1 MSKKCQKVSKKGQ
14 KSVKNSKK
22 GQKSQKSVKNS
33 KKGGKGYFP
42 LFLESDGFLEIPEI
56 GGILCELGEEAEE
69 AVGEHEVALKKR
81 VGAAGLKVIGF

>member
-1 MSKKCQKVSKKGQ
+1 MPKKGQNSVKCQKSAKKR
-14 KSVKNSKK
+14 
-22 GQKSQKSVKNS
+22 S

>member
-1 MSKKCQKVSKKGQ
+1 MS
-14 KSVKNSKK
+14 KSVKKRI
-22 GQKSQKSVKNS
+22 KNS

-56 GGILCELGEEAEE
+56 GGILCELGKEAEE

>member
-1 MSKKCQKVSKKGQ
+1 MSKKVKKRSKKCQKRSKKVSKIQ
-14 KSVKNSKK
+14 
-22 GQKSQKSVKNS
+22 